1 VHHTHHRKYCTSA
14 ERCAGCSPAQ
24 QLVYATAE
32 RSSSVHASKTTRQA
46 ADPRGQFAVAR
57 GTELLVPNAATAW
70 QDEQSVSRPD
80 VDSSGTQIS
89 MRARATHS
97 PFLESPR
104 PAVLV
109 HLNHVQQPDRARV
122 AVLSRDRIDDRNLAQ
137 SGGPTKAAAT
147 PKKQLP
153 AQEIDRQMQRE
164 EEVMALSA
172 SRLRRPVIAGL
183 RLRRVTV
190 CSNRIRHQARVCKPG
205 HV

>member
-1 VHHTHHRKYCTSA
+1 M
-14 ERCAGCSPAQ
+14 
-24 QLVYATAE
+24 
-32 RSSSVHASKTTRQA
+32 RQ
-46 ADPRGQFAVAR
+46 PHGK
-57 GTELLVPNAATAW
+57 
-70 QDEQSVSRPD
+70 DEQSVSRPD
-80 VDSSGTQIS
+80 VDSSGTEIG

-109 HLNHVQQPDRARV
+109 HLNHVQRVRV

>member
-1 VHHTHHRKYCTSA
+1 M
-14 ERCAGCSPAQ
+14 
-24 QLVYATAE
+24 YATAE

-70 QDEQSVSRPD
+70 QDKQSVSRPD

-109 HLNHVQQPDRARV
+109 HLNHVQRVRV
-122 AVLSRDRIDDRNLAQ
+122 AVLSRDRIDDRNLA
-137 SGGPTKAAAT
+137 
-147 PKKQLP
+147 
-153 AQEIDRQMQRE
+153 
-164 EEVMALSA
+164 
-172 SRLRRPVIAGL
+172 
-183 RLRRVTV
+183 
-190 CSNRIRHQARVCKPG
+190 
-205 HV
+205 